1 MAPLN
6 RRKGLPAPLQIVP
19 PQDSHIALAHDSSAS
34 ALSSAAEDSD
44 FSPFHQPLSMSKRK
58 NTKKLSLTLPSAASS
73 SYSLNNPSE
82 PQSAVDGAQS
92 EFPRL
97 CSSIR
102 RSSVISLP
110 TTSGPT
116 SSLLHRKEEE
126 GGSPTIPYIDGPV
139 QVIPGIWLGSEDNA
153 RDWKGLVE
161 RGIRSILNVAK
172 EVTSPFDSLAA
183 QPLRSTA
190 SVPDLKS
197 GKPSSESTYYP
208 PHVPSGRPGM
218 HYLKLQWS
226 HGQKDLVNDGFQAGM
241 AFCDAALTRGDGVLV
256 HCQCGISRSAT
267 MVTALVMRAAAER
280 SASVPPEVW
289 DLKGMQ
295 GAYTFVKDKSKWI
308 GPNMSLIYELL
319 DYEKKLR
326 TDSGSPGLSDGGSGA
341 TSEEEE
347 WTRRRQMLDDIP
359 SDNENVDRESS
370 LVVQEARA
378 LDRAMEDRVVARRS
392 SASSLTSAGSGL
404 GMGPAW
410 RNRYNPRRRAGSIA
424 SNMTNNS
431 VISENLVEEEE
442 EPELLGVGGG
452 FDSERERRQSS
463 DTFES
468 SATNSPDDEVEATPR
483 NVVYA
488 SNTFIPRP
496 TTRFRVPPSAPAHKK
511 TFDIPP
517 PPLTAT
523 RSTFEF
529 PLRPKPKPKRRPP
542 PIGLPPVP
550 SSPVTVVVAEQDS
563 IPAPVQPTP
572 GLMAPAPAPNQTL
585 LHSPSQSLPN
595 ATEILRR
602 PPLPHHSISLPK
614 PGLRQRTESRRPV
627 PPPLHLLRK
636 SSAPE
641 SSMILPSATPHQ
653 TLFVFPPSPTLTTR
667 TPSAVMLTTTP
678 VASGARNGMVPFPT
692 ISTPKIATFRQHGRT
707 RSFIGVGTPMA
718 PTTAFTKVEA
728 RGYVGL
734 Q

>member
-1 MAPLN
+1 MAPMN
-6 RRKGLPAPLQIVP
+6 RRKTLPAPLHIDP
-19 PQDSHIALAHDSSAS
+19 PPATHIARAQQDNSAS
-34 ALSSAAEDSD
+34 TLSSATEDSD
-44 FSPFHQPLSMSKRK
+44 IPPFNLTSSMSRRK

-73 SYSLNNPSE
+73 SFSLSNVSE
-82 PQSAVDGAQS
+82 PQSAIDGPQPD
-92 EFPRL
+92 FPRL
-97 CSSIR
+97 GNPTR
-102 RSSVISLP
+102 RLSVASLP
-110 TTSGPT
+110 TTAGPA

-126 GGSPTIPYIDGPV
+126 GGSPTIPYTDGPV
-139 QVIPGIWLGSEDNA
+139 QVIPGVWLGSEDNA
-153 RDWKGLVE
+153 RDWKCLVE

-190 SVPDLKS
+190 SVPNFKA
-197 GKPSSESTYYP
+197 GKPDAESTYYP

-218 HYLKLQWS
+218 HYLKLLWS

-241 AFCDAALTRGDGVLV
+241 AFTDAALARGDGVLV

-267 MVTALVMRAAAER
+267 MVIALVMRAAAER

-295 GAYTFVKDKSKWI
+295 GAYSFVKDKSKWI

-326 TDSGSPGLSDGGSGA
+326 VDSGSPGLSDGGSGA

-347 WTRRRQMLDDIP
+347 WTRQRQLLDEMS
-359 SDNENVDRESS
+359 SDNESVEREST
-370 LVVQEARA
+370 LVIQEARA
-378 LDRAMEDRVVARRS
+378 LDKAMEDRIVARKS
-392 SASSLTSAGSGL
+392 SASSVASTSSGL
-404 GMGPAW
+404 GMGAAW
-410 RNRYNPRRRAGSIA
+410 RSRYSTRKRTGSIT
-424 SNMTNNS
+424 SNMTSNS
-431 VISENLVEEEE
+431 IISENLVEEEE

-452 FDSERERRQSS
+452 FDDDRERRRSA

-468 SATNSPDDEVEATPR
+468 SAGNSPDDDEVEATPR
-483 NVVYA
+483 NIVYA
-488 SNTFIPRP
+488 PDPFISRTTSHPRA
-496 TTRFRVPPSAPAHKK
+496 PPSAPAWKK

-517 PPLTAT
+517 PPLTAV
-523 RSTFEF
+523 RSTFNF
-529 PLRPKPKPKRRPP
+529 PPMLTKPKPKRRPP

-550 SSPVTVVVAEQDS
+550 SSPITVVVAEQDS
-563 IPAPVQPTP
+563 
-572 GLMAPAPAPNQTL
+572 
-585 LHSPSQSLPN
+585 LPN
-595 ATEILRR
+595 ATELPQR
-602 PPLPHHSISLPK
+602 PAPISHHPASLPK
-614 PGLRQRTESRRPV
+614 PGLRQRAESRRLV

-641 SSMILPSATPHQ
+641 TSMVLPSATPHQ

-678 VASGARNGMVPFPT
+678 AVGGARGGMFPFPT
-692 ISTPKIATFRQHGRT
+692 ISTPRIATFRQHGRT
-707 RSFIGVGTPMA
+707 KSFIGVGTPMT

-734 Q
+734 G